1 MTIENEEIYDDEVV
15 EREID
20 LSKTYSLPR
29 EICIVEYKNVYL
41 AIYTKGVLWIVLQN
55 DEELTIF
62 NLIRNGVNLENLFE
76 NYSEEAVLNVVMQI
90 EAKKFDS
97 PRINEFDE
105 KTVYIYLT
113 NNCNQRCRHC
123 YMYAGDIKVEE
134 VNFEKWIPV
143 LNTLAEAGC
152 EGVTFT
158 GGEVTV
164 YKGFGKLV
172 EYAHNIGLAVTVLSN
187 GILWNEKMVESLSPF
202 IDEIQISIDGYDAK
216 SYYSVRKY
224 DGFDKA
230 MNCIELFSNTGTKVS
245 MAVTPLFE
253 NLDLFID
260 KFEPFAKDFLNT
272 HPNVFIKLNHELIMG
287 REVKTTD
294 EENREY
300 RTKLKKL
307 VERLYPEYYTET
319 FVLNYENKALRRNCG
334 FGGIS
339 IAANGDIYWC
349 NQIHELNSTMN
360 VFKCDMNT
368 IFEKSKWVK
377 ENTSVDN
384 TAGCMN
390 CAVKYICGGE
400 CRMKYEGI
408 QNVENHLGLWDC
420 KCGGKEHLYEKM
432 IRSNEYFFEG

>member
-113 NNCNQRCRHC
+113 NNCNQRCRYC

-260 KFEPFAKDFLNT
+260 K
-272 HPNVFIKLNHELIMG
+272 
-287 REVKTTD
+287 
-294 EENREY
+294 
-300 RTKLKKL
+300 
-307 VERLYPEYYTET
+307 
-319 FVLNYENKALRRNCG
+319 
-334 FGGIS
+334 S
-339 IAANGDIYWC
+339 
-349 NQIHELNSTMN
+349 Q
-360 VFKCDMNT
+360 
-368 IFEKSKWVK
+368 
-377 ENTSVDN
+377 
-384 TAGCMN
+384 
-390 CAVKYICGGE
+390 
-400 CRMKYEGI
+400 
-408 QNVENHLGLWDC
+408 
-420 KCGGKEHLYEKM
+420 
-432 IRSNEYFFEG
+432 SNF